1 MVARGWK
8 GKEMKSRALVAA
20 LLLSTLGAAVGLG
33 AEPARATRA
42 SASSVATR
50 HEQPRRTVAFGT
62 DRTDS
67 WLCGHVSVFFCD
79 VMPKLTVSGD
89 SQVGKTVP
97 DRSRTHN

>member
-1 MVARGWK
+1 
-8 GKEMKSRALVAA
+8 MKSRALVAA
-20 LLLSTLGAAVGLG
+20 LLLSMLGAAVGLG

-42 SASSVATR
+42 SSVATR
-50 HEQPRRTVAFGT
+50 HDQPRRTVAFQT